1 MLSVGAISKIN
12 AGDFQ
17 EPVVL
22 QVGQQ
27 SLGGL
32 ARRPPDTHTG
42 QASLVSIAPS
52 SFPPQITSLDKG
64 ANNKFKATFSDG
76 KQSSSGMLATQLS
89 ELVEKGSLKVG
100 TIARLNA

>member
-27 SLGGL
+27 SR
-32 ARRPPDTHTG
+32 RRPPDKPAQRH
-42 QASLVSIAPS
+42 PS
-52 SFPPQITSLDKG
+52 SASRPLLPFPPQITSLDKG

-89 ELVEKGSLKVG
+89 ELVEQGSLKVG

>member
-27 SLGGL
+27 GL
-32 ARRPPDTHTG
+32 FPFHPTNPH
-42 QASLVSIAPS
+42 SHPS
-52 SFPPQITSLDKG
+52 SASSLLLLPFPPQITSLDKG

-89 ELVEKGSLKVG
+89 ELVEQGSLKVG

>member
-22 QVGQQ
+22 QVGRQHRVLTPAQ
-27 SLGGL
+27 
-32 ARRPPDTHTG
+32 
-42 QASLVSIAPS
+42 PS
-52 SFPPQITSLDKG
+52 SASRLLPFAPQITSLDKG

-76 KQSSSGMLATQLS
+76 QQSSSGMLATQLS
-89 ELVEKGSLKVG
+89 ELVENGSLKVG